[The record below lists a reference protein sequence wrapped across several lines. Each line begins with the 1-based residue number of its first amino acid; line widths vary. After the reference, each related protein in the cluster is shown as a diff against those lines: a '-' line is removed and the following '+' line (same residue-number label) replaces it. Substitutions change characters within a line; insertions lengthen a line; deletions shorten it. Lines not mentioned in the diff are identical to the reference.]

1 MSISHTVPPDL
12 IETKG
17 IDHLVLACNG
27 TYRSSY
33 LGVNY
38 AGSDFRSRVVF
49 SGDCLSWLST
59 IDLLFLLAAGPDTR
73 PGLGV

>member
-17 IDHLVLACNG
+17 FDHLVLACNG
-27 TYRSSY
+27 ACRSSY
-33 LGVNY
+33 FGIIK

-49 SGDCLSWLST
+49 SGGCLSWLST